1 MQANMQLDCTAPGA
15 TTRQELTQAQQLHQ
29 AVNDALDFIEQEQL
43 NEDVM
48 DAQENSQQQH
58 QLNDAMMVASG
69 HSQQPLSDAMMGAPE
84 LSQEQPL
91 VFQATV
97 HAPAHLDEAMMD
109 ALAASEEQQLE
120 GVRLGLQEP
129 SQGQQPVHAMA
140 EAPEDPQTPE
150 ASTPNQAI
158 TESRSPYAGAWSKCK
173 TGVPEL
179 DIAILYECMAEIG
192 KPLLQHTARP
202 STRFPCVC

>member
-1 MQANMQLDCTAPGA
+1 MQVDLTAPGA
-15 TTRQELTQAQQLHQ
+15 VTHQELTQAQQLHR

-43 NEDVM
+43 EQDMM

-58 QLNDAMMVASG
+58 QLNDAMMDASG
-69 HSQQPLSDAMMGAPE
+69 HSQQPLSDAMMEAPE

-91 VFQATV
+91 NLQATMP
-97 HAPAHLDEAMMD
+97 APEHLDEAMMG
-109 ALAASEEQQLE
+109 APAASEEEQLDD
-120 GVRLGLQEP
+120 VRLGPQDP
-129 SQGQQPVHAMA
+129 SQEQPPVHAMT

-173 TGVPEL
+173 TGVPDL

-192 KPLLQHTARP
+192 KPLLQHNARP
-202 STRFPCVC
+202 STHFSCIC

>member
-1 MQANMQLDCTAPGA
+1 MQVDLTVPGA
-15 TTRQELTQAQQLHQ
+15 VTHQELTQAQQLHR

-43 NEDVM
+43 NEDMM

-69 HSQQPLSDAMMGAPE
+69 HSQQPLSDAMMEAPE

-91 VFQATV
+91 NFQATM
-97 HAPAHLDEAMMD
+97 HAPQHLDEVMMG
-109 ALAASEEQQLE
+109 APAASEEEQLGE
-120 GVRLGLQEP
+120 IRLGPQEP
-129 SQGQQPVHAMA
+129 SPEQQALHATT
-140 EAPEDPQTPE
+140 EASEDPQTPE

-173 TGVPEL
+173 TGMPEL

-192 KPLLQHTARP
+192 KPLLQHNARP
-202 STRFPCVC
+202 STHFPCIC